1 MVVKARVVVVHPAD
15 QPDLDMLIAEQLLV
29 DPGLGVVL
37 DQVLPDL
44 GPEHQVADEPVQLRP
59 SQIAVGRGA
68 NHAATT
74 SSLSGRP
81 SRRAGLVRSI
91 ASAAASPSRSAG
103 GGATTGRS
111 RPRTRR

>member
-44 GPEHQVADEPVQLRP
+44 GPEHQVADEPVQLGP

-68 NHAATT
+68 NHATT

-103 GGATTGRS
+103 GG
-111 RPRTRR
+111 